1 MTPFKLYKK
10 NKLRVDLV
18 EYILLSLIEK
28 YLAKSNSG
36 LLGVLCGPLS
46 ISFDTKYVEQI
57 RDFLGRCQEDKKGG
71 QGWRNHMGW
80 LGFAIFWLQHSIIL
94 NLIKHFC

>member
-1 MTPFKLYKK
+1 MLT
-10 NKLRVDLV
+10 
-18 EYILLSLIEK
+18 LIEK

-57 RDFLGRCQEDKKGG
+57 RDFLGRCQEDKKGERG
-71 QGWRNHMGW
+71 GGTTWYGWDFLVAAFYYFEYYQTFLFTLFLLAMVG
-80 LGFAIFWLQHSIIL
+80 ISPYMTVT
-94 NLIKHFC
+94 